1 MCGLSHTAQ
10 HSCSDLA
17 APRSPCTFGERHLA
31 VMCDL
36 VLFPS
41 AGWLGRLPQ
50 GRRTFVIRLAREP
63 LEDHDRE
70 PALRNASEALEWL
83 HRCGLDAC
91 DLDDRSHVERALS
104 LVPVVQRSSDPAC
117 LAVRAALAR
126 YEGRVDKA
134 LELYERALSAC
145 GHDHNIELQIRENLA
160 ILRMLRKEI
169 ADAEKSVERGLAL
182 APLDPRFLSIRA
194 SIRAQRRD
202 ARAQDD
208 IDSVEAAAS
217 GFSELWRARAYIRCC
232 YAALNLG
239 NVDLAEKYAHLAAE
253 SADSQLAHRHAAT
266 AYQSLMSIYGNNV
279 GDIALSL
286 HYADLF
292 ADAAMKAGDKTQ
304 CYLSLVARY
313 GLAAEIGDRA
323 LVLDLREQLEPLRGA
338 EKYGERFAIVTA
350 DALYYAWTSTFDT
363 MRQYLSSVSLG
374 RVNDSQRALIHGLRA
389 VAASGCG
396 EEEDALKS
404 AYLALSLGRPASKE
418 PIFETGLRLLA
429 RVMGAA
435 VLLRA
440 NRKSEAMRMFHAYG
454 HRMTLSIRRLMQAVI
469 DDNYEPLRDTAP
481 DLVGYGMMFKA
492 LQQAEAQ
499 IFETTIHL
507 TRRETEVLQ
516 ACAAGETARMIAAKL
531 GIDEATVV
539 WHRNNI
545 LKKLGVNR
553 TIAAVAKGRALRL
566 IP

>member
-1 MCGLSHTAQ
+1 LTGT
-10 HSCSDLA
+10 SDALA
-17 APRSPCTFGERHLA
+17 
-31 VMCDL
+31 
-36 VLFPS
+36 
-41 AGWLGRLPQ
+41 
-50 GRRTFVIRLAREP
+50 
-63 LEDHDRE
+63 
-70 PALRNASEALEWL
+70 WL
-83 HRCGLDAC
+83 HQHGLDAC
-91 DLDDRSHVERALS
+91 DLDDRSSVELALS
-104 LVPVVQRSSDPAC
+104 LVPVAQRSSDPAC
-117 LAVRAALAR
+117 LAVRGALAR

-134 LELYERALSAC
+134 LELYNRALASAETNP
-145 GHDHNIELQIRENLA
+145 DLNLQILENLA
-160 ILRMLRKEI
+160 ALKLVRKEV
-169 ADAEKSVERGLAL
+169 AEAEQIVDKA
-182 APLDPRFLSIRA
+182 LSIRA
-194 SIRAQRRD
+194 DEPRFLAIRAMVRAVRRD
-202 ARAQDD
+202 ARARVDLD
-208 IDSVEAAAS
+208 EFEATALSLTELRRARSYTRACAAA
-217 GFSELWRARAYIRCC
+217 Y
-232 YAALNLG
+232 NLG
-239 NVDLAEKYAHLAAE
+239 DVGLAEKYAHLAAE
-253 SADSQLAHRHAAT
+253 SAESQGASRFAAI
-266 AYQSLMSIYGNNV
+266 AYHNLSSIYGNDV
-279 GDIALSL
+279 GDVALSL
-286 HYADLF
+286 HYADLS
-292 ADAAMKAGDKTQ
+292 ADAASKAGDRTHWFIE
-304 CYLSLVARY
+304 LVSRY
-313 GLAAEIGDRA
+313 AMAAEIGDRG
-323 LVLDLREQLEPLRGA
+323 LLLDLRGQLEPLRGA
-338 EKYGERFAIVTA
+338 EKYGERFAIVVA

-363 MRQYLSSVSLG
+363 MRQYLGSVSLG

-396 EEEDALKS
+396 DEGAALKS
-404 AYLALSLGRPASKE
+404 AYLALSTGRPASKE
-418 PIFETGLRLLA
+418 PAFETRLRLLA

-435 VLLRA
+435 VLLRS

-454 HRMTLSIRRLMQAVI
+454 HRMTLSVRRLMQAII